1 MICEFYTDAGECG
14 LTAVTEID
22 GEGRCMIHLADWI
35 ARQMVRGERL
45 ETEGDDIDSPSH
57 R

>member
-14 LTAVTEID
+14 LTAVAEID
-22 GEGRCMIHLADWI
+22 GEGRCMVHLADWI

-45 ETEGDDIDSPSH
+45 ETEEDDRKDSES
-57 R
+57 